1 MTDLRKTIGS
11 LDNLIAFEAAA
22 RHGNFS
28 RAAKELAVAQ
38 PAISRR
44 IQQLEAS
51 LGTPLFARHGTRIQ
65 LTRAGEE
72 FHSVVASAFHS
83 IDQSSKALPRNDDGI
98 VSLRVNVAAASLWLM
113 PALGDFYER
122 YPDIRLHL
130 VCVDELPEFAG
141 RDFDLEIRFGLGSW
155 PGYESYPL
163 LPEQIYPVASPSFCR
178 MHRIESTEDLAKVPL
193 LQLSDFTS
201 PLMDWKTW
209 LGPAAPADQAVIRRL
224 TTYAMVLEA
233 AIFGHGVALGWHE
246 YVRRTIAK
254 GDLMRLPIAARDS
267 AYREFLVVKPGP
279 RRFSVEQT
287 RLWLLELAEKAS
299 L

>member
-11 LDNLIAFEAAA
+11 LDNLIAFDAAA

-44 IQQLEAS
+44 IQHLEAS

-72 FHSVVASAFHS
+72 FHSVVAGAFHS
-83 IDQSSKALPRNDDGI
+83 IDQSAKALPRNDDGI

-141 RDFDLEIRFGLGSW
+141 GDFDLEIRFGLGSW
-155 PGYESYPL
+155 PGFESFPL
-163 LPEQIYPVASPSFCR
+163 LPEEIYPVASPVFCAA
-178 MHRIESTEDLAKVPL
+178 HRIDSADDLAKAPL
-193 LQLSDFTS
+193 LQLANFTS
-201 PLMDWKTW
+201 PLMDWRTW
-209 LGPAAPADQAVIRRL
+209 LGAGHQAEPPVIRPF

-246 YVRRTIAK
+246 YVRRTVDK
-254 GDLMRLPIAARDS
+254 GDLVRLPVPARRSD
-267 AYREFLVVKPGP
+267 YREFLVVKPG
-279 RRFSVEQT
+279 RKRFSVEQT
-287 RLWLLELAEKAS
+287 KLWLLELAGRS
-299 L
+299 

>member
-11 LDNLIAFEAAA
+11 LDNLIAFDAAA
-22 RHGNFS
+22 RHQNFS
-28 RAAKELAVAQ
+28 RAAKELSVAQ

-72 FHSVVASAFHS
+72 FHSVVAGAFHS

-98 VSLRVNVAAASLWLM
+98 VTLRVNVAAASLWLM

-141 RDFDLEIRFGLGSW
+141 GGFDLEIRFGLGSW
-155 PGYESYPL
+155 SGYESFPL
-163 LPEQIYPVASPSFCR
+163 LPEEIYPVASPSFLR
-178 MHRIESTEDLAKVPL
+178 AHRIEGVADLAKVPL
-193 LQLSDFTS
+193 LQLANFTS
-201 PLMDWKTW
+201 PLMDWRSW
-209 LGPAAPADQAVIRRL
+209 LDPAPASDPPPVVRPL

-246 YVRRTIAK
+246 YVRGTIAK
-254 GDLMRLPIAARDS
+254 GDLVRLPVPARRSD
-267 AYREFLVVKPGP
+267 YREFLVVKSGSK
-279 RRFSVEQT
+279 RFSVEQT
-287 RLWLLELAEKAS
+287 KLWLLELAERS
-299 L
+299 